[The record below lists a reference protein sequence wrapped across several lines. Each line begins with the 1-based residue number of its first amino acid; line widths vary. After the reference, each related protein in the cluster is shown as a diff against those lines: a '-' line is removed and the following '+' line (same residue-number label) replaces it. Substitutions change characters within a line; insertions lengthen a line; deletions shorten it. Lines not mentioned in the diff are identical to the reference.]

1 MQSPV
6 KEKKEEE
13 KISLSEKKV
22 EIKEKITKKNNNNI
36 LSPKKPVKKN
46 NKKSFNISP
55 IKKKKIDHKIKE
67 TEIKSKHKKISQKEI
82 ERQMEAFKA
91 WENKKNEKIEKLKSE
106 KIEKQKKLL
115 KNNIHH
121 NKKMSAEKNDTLLE
135 RLYFKDIKNR
145 KEKQKL
151 LLELYTPSFT
161 PNIYTNSIYG
171 AARRS
176 HVTRKNKIR
185 NNSMDNFFYNSN
197 SVMEKTSNND
207 NFNIRPFVVDG
218 GEMKKNLSRNKY
230 MKVNSPPKHRRV
242 NSQNMTN
249 ISVELETFNE
259 EYGASIIDAI
269 RDKLFKN
276 KKMNRK

>member
-1 MQSPV
+1 M
-6 KEKKEEE
+6 
-13 KISLSEKKV
+13 
-22 EIKEKITKKNNNNI
+22 
-36 LSPKKPVKKN
+36 KKN